1 MDWSAFLSSLTG
13 AAAAAGVVGVA
24 FGKILE
30 KGIDAKLKAQDIEL
44 TAALH
49 RQTEH
54 YKSVLNAELGSQ
66 LEAQKTELAK
76 SVHRQ
81 NAVFTRIHQQRSDV
95 VQKLG
100 EQISSFRWELVDFRP
115 KTPIGARH
123 PDDAGRD
130 ALEWCFELMLSTKE
144 PVKTAHAHSMLLPA
158 ELPLVIGVWASRVNE
173 ALEVLMQ
180 DLSSCMLQAEF
191 DALPGDGPR
200 RQKLRQVK
208 TVWDAQYQSTVAEAN
223 NLIMNRLRILFDS
236 VEHPNLGGDR
246 LPIRDRAGPDDVQ

>member
-24 FGKILE
+24 FWKLLE

-95 VQKLG
+95 LQKLG
-100 EQISSFRWELVDFRP
+100 EQISVFRWELMDFRP
-115 KTPIGARH
+115 KSALSSVQSNDPF
-123 PDDAGRD
+123 RD
-130 ALEWCFELMLSTKE
+130 VAEWCAALMVSTLE
-144 PVKTAHAHSMLLPA
+144 PARTAFANSLLLPA
-158 ELPLVIGVWASRVNE
+158 TLPLLMAGWHANVSPAVGQLMDEFLQMASTE
-173 ALEVLMQ
+173 QFAALTNDAKRAAFKSLK
-180 DLSSCMLQAEF
+180 SS
-191 DALPGDGPR
+191 
-200 RQKLRQVK
+200 
-208 TVWDAQYQSTVAEAN
+208 WDERTGIAVAQAN
-223 NLIMNRLRILFDS
+223 NAMLNELRSLFDS
-236 VEHPNLGGDR
+236 VEHPTLAQDR
-246 LPIRDRAGPDDVQ
+246 WPVNSGKTS